1 MERNL
6 IWWRA
11 LVLSTIVLCIVF
23 AVGASGQDKKPG
35 AYGIVDFERLQ
46 ADYKRKT
53 TLESDL
59 QALKSKLEKRLARR
73 DSMPFL
79 TEEEHKELDK
89 LFEKDATQRSDAEK
103 NRIKELEQKSE
114 TTNKEVNALRAKP
127 EKDLTDADRTRIKQ
141 VDEQWQKAQQTF
153 AGMKEA
159 GDNELRQFIVA
170 NTSTLK
176 KDVNEA
182 VKKVAEQKGLAI
194 VFNSEVAPYANVDI
208 TAQVL
213 SELNAKK

>member
-1 MERNL
+1 MARNL

-11 LVLSTIVLCIVF
+11 LVLSTIALCIAF

-35 AYGIVDFERLQ
+35 VYGIVDFERLQ
-46 ADYKRKT
+46 NEYKRKT
-53 TLESDL
+53 VLEADL
-59 QALKSKLEKRLARR
+59 QALRNKIEKRLARR

-79 TEEEHKELDK
+79 SEDEHKELDT
-89 LFEKDATQRSDAEK
+89 LYEKDATQRTDAEK
-103 NRIKELEQKSE
+103 KRITDLEQKSE
-114 TTNKEVNALRAKP
+114 TNNKEINALRQKP
-127 EKDLTDADRTRIKQ
+127 EKDLTDADRARIKQ
-141 VDEQWQKAQQTF
+141 AEEQWQKAQQTF
-153 AGMKEA
+153 AGLKES
-159 GDNELRQFIVA
+159 GDNELRQFITA

-182 VKKVAEQKGLAI
+182 VKKIAEQKGLAI
-194 VFNSEVAPYANVDI
+194 VFNSEVAPYASVDI